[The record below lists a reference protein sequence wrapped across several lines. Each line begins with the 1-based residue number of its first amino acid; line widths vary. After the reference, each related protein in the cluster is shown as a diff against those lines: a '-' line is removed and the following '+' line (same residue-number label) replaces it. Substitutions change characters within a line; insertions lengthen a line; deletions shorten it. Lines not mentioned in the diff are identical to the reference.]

1 MSFSTSSSFPPLLLI
16 FWKADRFHSCGWRK
30 PGLLFLDSKAEEEEE
45 AAARNKTA
53 EVAKEEL
60 DRVRRRMVK
69 HKD

>member
-1 MSFSTSSSFPPLLLI
+1 MLI